1 MGGSQYWTR
10 SKFHISTSLIS
21 TNPSFKLISRLMTSS
36 SPTCLHLRLD
46 SSIWTSRGF
55 PWSWNWPS
63 QISGAMLNT
72 LDGVIASIFPLYG
85 EGPMWLELYDLILH
99 AKAAVT
105 INAEGYI
112 QVTELDLTADFNS
125 IKLHLD
131 NLMGGGNFGEAI
143 NNLLNALGGYIWD
156 QLKGFLF
163 PFLDD
168 VLTKIL
174 NDALSSCSIVDLIQ
188 DGSCFQQKLAESL
201 QMGRSTFP
209 LFGR

>member
-1 MGGSQYWTR
+1 
-10 SKFHISTSLIS
+10 
-21 TNPSFKLISRLMTSS
+21 
-36 SPTCLHLRLD
+36 
-46 SSIWTSRGF
+46 
-55 PWSWNWPS
+55 
-63 QISGAMLNT
+63 
-72 LDGVIASIFPLYG
+72 
-85 EGPMWLELYDLILH
+85 MWLELYDLILH

-163 PFLDD
+163 PLLDD